1 MLKLKEITKENFFPK
16 NWSHYV
22 RGFRP
27 TKEPTKEAAYVYC
40 QISIFYLLPKR
51 ILKNKNNYL
60 APKMLMKRLL

>member
-1 MLKLKEITKENFFPK
+1 MLKLKEITKENLFSK

-27 TKEPTKEAAYVYC
+27 TEPTKEAAYVYC

-51 ILKNKNNYL
+51 ILKNKIIIWHPRCL
-60 APKMLMKRLL
+60 